1 MRLTSDAGAHLTSM
15 MWETAHANAANGLL
29 AWWRAAGVDT
39 LVADTRKSWLS
50 TLDAVSSISTRDA
63 EPRSARASVN
73 AANRNPV
80 GAPGLARAEA
90 LARAADGPAALS
102 AAAREF
108 AGPQALLFDGA
119 LDSRLLFVTDAP
131 TAEDAQAAHLFAG
144 TPGKLLDRMLAA
156 IGRDRTR
163 AALATAA
170 LLPSGAPAL
179 PFLHRLIAL
188 ARPTALVAL
197 GGAATALLTGETRG
211 LNRLRGKWIDI
222 ELDGARL
229 PVLPTFH
236 PAHLLDHSG
245 HKALAW
251 ADLLTL
257 TTRIDV

>member
-1 MRLTSDAGAHLTSM
+1 MLAEHTRATQ
-15 MWETAHANAANGLL
+15 GLL
-29 AWWRAAGVDT
+29 AWWRQAGIHT
-39 LVADTRKSWLS
+39 IVADTPTPWLHAGASGLILDIDVARVAPPQSKASPAKKSF
-50 TLDAVSSISTRDA
+50 DVAAADV
-63 EPRSARASVN
+63 RAQV
-73 AANRNPV
+73 
-80 GAPGLARAEA
+80 
-90 LARAADGPAALS
+90 LARAADGGPTLA

-108 AGPQALLFDGA
+108 AGPQGLLFDGA
-119 LDSRLLFVTDAP
+119 LDSRLLFVTEAP
-131 TAEDAQAAHLFAG
+131 SAEDAQSARLFAG

-156 IGRDRTR
+156 IGRDRSR

-170 LLPSGAPAL
+170 LVPGGAPAL

-188 ARPTALVAL
+188 AQPTALVTF

-222 ELDGARL
+222 ELGGTRL

-236 PAHLLDHSG
+236 PAHLLDHPA

-257 TTRIDV
+257 TGRIDA

>member
-1 MRLTSDAGAHLTSM
+1 MLAEHTRATQ
-15 MWETAHANAANGLL
+15 GLL
-29 AWWRAAGVDT
+29 AWWRQAGFHT
-39 LVADTRKSWLS
+39 IVADVPMPWLHAGASGSILDIDVARVAPPQSKAPPAKKSF
-50 TLDAVSSISTRDA
+50 DVAAADV
-63 EPRSARASVN
+63 RAQV
-73 AANRNPV
+73 
-80 GAPGLARAEA
+80 
-90 LARAADGPAALS
+90 LARAADCGPALA

-119 LDSRLLFVTDAP
+119 LDSRLLFVTEAP
-131 TAEDAQAAHLFAG
+131 SAEDAQSARLFAG

-156 IGRDRTR
+156 IGRDRTS

-170 LLPSGAPAL
+170 LVPGGAPAL

-188 ARPTALVAL
+188 AQPTALVAF

-222 ELDGARL
+222 ELGGARL

-236 PAHLLDHSG
+236 PAHLLDHPA

-257 TTRIDV
+257 IGRIDA